1 MVQVY
6 RFTGLQLK
14 HVLISEHRELQ
25 VYRFT
30 FEAPFFIYLYKM
42 SYLKL
47 IDSPEKL
54 WFTGLQVY
62 RFTVGTFFCIEANIF
77 LKYNILANNYV
88 LQVYRFT
95 IDRIFFISLNL

>member
-14 HVLISEHRELQ
+14 HVLIISEHRKLQ
-25 VYRFT
+25 VYWFT
-30 FEAPFFIYLYKM
+30 YEAQFFIYLYRM

-54 WFTGLQVY
+54 WFTGLQLAHSFVY
-62 RFTVGTFFCIEANIF
+62 
-77 LKYNILANNYV
+77 
-88 LQVYRFT
+88 
-95 IDRIFFISLNL
+95 NLSFS

>member
-1 MVQVY
+1 MQSLRFTGLQVYNCDILFSTYKTNVMVRVY

-14 HVLISEHRELQ
+14 HVLIGEHRELQ
-25 VYRFT
+25 VYWFT
-30 FEAPFFIYLYKM
+30 FKAPFFIYSYKM

-62 RFTVGTFFCIEANIF
+62 NCHIF
-77 LKYNILANNYV
+77 KSHLLGRY
-88 LQVYRFT
+88 
-95 IDRIFFISLNL
+95 

>member
-1 MVQVY
+1 MVRVY

-14 HVLISEHRELQ
+14 HVLIGEHRELQ
-25 VYRFT
+25 VYWFT
-30 FEAPFFIYLYKM
+30 FKAPFFIYSYKM

-62 RFTVGTFFCIEANIF
+62 NCHIF
-77 LKYNILANNYV
+77 KSHLLGRY
-88 LQVYRFT
+88 
-95 IDRIFFISLNL
+95 